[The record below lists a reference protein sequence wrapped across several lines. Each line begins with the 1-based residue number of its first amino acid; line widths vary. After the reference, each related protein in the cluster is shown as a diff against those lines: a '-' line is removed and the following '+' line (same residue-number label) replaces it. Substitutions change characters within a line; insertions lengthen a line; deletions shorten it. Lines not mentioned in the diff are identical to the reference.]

1 MREPAPG
8 WQGSPPC
15 GGCRAAQLNDA
26 GMLARTALAAAA
38 VWCCDQG
45 GRGVPTLRA
54 SRPVERAAGAGGDD
68 GGVCGVVGRPGR
80 AVVHRPGHG
89 HALRP
94 SLPVPA
100 HAEGAR
106 PPAPGAHGVSP
117 AARASPLVC
126 LRLYKQRS
134 CRVGTALGT
143 ARLPALSLPSA
154 ALGRRYLGRRAAL
167 VPGARRPGR
176 RAAPQ
181 LLSAARAQV
190 CLAAESCG
198 HLGFDA
204 RVDKWWSSELFHC
217 GAGPRRDV
225 HFHDIFLKARP
236 RPDRAR
242 ARL

>member
-1 MREPAPG
+1 
-8 WQGSPPC
+8 
-15 GGCRAAQLNDA
+15 
-26 GMLARTALAAAA
+26 MLARTALAAAA

-204 RVDKWWSSELFHC
+204 RVDKWWSSELLVPLRG
-217 GAGPRRDV
+217 GAAARRALPR
-225 HFHDIFLKARP
+225 HLSEGAPPPRP
-236 RPDRAR
+236 RPGAPVSP
-242 ARL
+242 ARLCAHPRLGHWVK